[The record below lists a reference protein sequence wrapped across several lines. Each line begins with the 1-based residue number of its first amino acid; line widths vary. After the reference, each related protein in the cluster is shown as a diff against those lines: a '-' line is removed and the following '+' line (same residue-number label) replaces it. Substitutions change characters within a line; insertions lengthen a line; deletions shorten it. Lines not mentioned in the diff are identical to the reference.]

1 MRHSREISIH
11 APRVGSVRSIVPRSC
26 ATCRISIHAPRVG
39 SVIKNYGKGAIS
51 DDFNPR
57 SPGGERQ
64 PTQRHRNA
72 IIQISIHAPRVGSV
86 IISVIA
92 IHQHRHF
99 NPRSPG
105 GERPSGVTSSATKYI
120 SIHAPRVGSVS
131 KKAQICFL
139 VLFFITRLF
148 YFYGTSGMPAP
159 AFLYKIHF
167 V

>member
-1 MRHSREISIH
+1 MPLLNTQDEDFNPRSPGGERLAGQRLRQTRVQISIH
-11 APRVGSVRSIVPRSC
+11 APRVGSVRAFLFRRHIPRNFNPRSPGGERRQLRLILL
-26 ATCRISIHAPRVG
+26 AASG
-39 SVIKNYGKGAIS
+39 
-51 DDFNPR
+51 DFNPR
-57 SPGGERQ
+57 SPGGER
-64 PTQRHRNA
+64 RL
-72 IIQISIHAPRVGSV
+72 
-86 IISVIA
+86 
-92 IHQHRHF
+92 
-99 NPRSPG
+99 
-105 GERPSGVTSSATKYI
+105 RPDLCLRGLHI